1 MHLLGLQGHLR
12 LGLDPSQD
20 PFALGFLLAQLLH
33 PKDVPLWLVTPTG
46 RIPCHRLSQDC
57 LMRPHWKQS
66 FWRFVRIVLL
76 ACPRIF
82 TSCVNIC
89 ERLTTGV
96 GLLVLLQR
104 QRLSLSS
111 LWQLKDLLVRQ
122 QPLPL
127 LLLLLLP
134 LRLRQLGPGL
144 WRPLLTP
151 LRWEHRHRLA
161 SSGSRL
167 RR

>member
-1 MHLLGLQGHLR
+1 MKL
-12 LGLDPSQD
+12 
-20 PFALGFLLAQLLH
+20 
-33 PKDVPLWLVTPTG
+33 
-46 RIPCHRLSQDC
+46 
-57 LMRPHWKQS
+57 HWKRS
-66 FWRFVRIVLL
+66 FLRFMTIALL

-89 ERLTTGV
+89 VRLTAGD

-134 LRLRQLGPGL
+134 LRLRQLGPSL
-144 WRPLLTP
+144 WRHLQTP

-161 SSGSRL
+161 SSGWRL